1 MHEWNVCNIYHLDD
15 VNTLNLKITPII
27 APPPAVHG
35 HQVPIFVCS
44 ADDMEAT
51 KVDLT
56 LQQVLERLWL

>member
-1 MHEWNVCNIYHLDD
+1 MYNIHHTDD
-15 VNTLNLKITPII
+15 INTLNLKITPII
-27 APPPAVHG
+27 APPPAVYG

-56 LQQVLERLWL
+56 LQQVGAE